1 MSVND
6 SFEKYIK
13 LGDFPL
19 IALENFERKS
29 AYQIVNDIYNSV
41 ITRDISRRHQIKKQ
55 DLFDIVGRYF
65 YNL

>member
-1 MSVND
+1 MTTFYREGYFFISFLKKPIF

-29 AYQIVNDIYNSV
+29 AYQIVNDIYYS
-41 ITRDISRRHQIKKQ
+41 IDIRKNNQC
-55 DLFDIVGRYF
+55 FFG
-65 YNL
+65 